1 MSGTKRVELTR
12 EREKEGKAEMGYLSR
27 KLEESSGETDERG
40 GAEVLRMMPG
50 EFVRAYEEL
59 ASRALV
65 TLSSRDYTQA
75 LEQGG
80 GQKGKGNAG
89 RRHGQHSEAKGG
101 GKRYT
106 LSKDS
111 IRDERFFEVKQRV
124 DRRLKALVMD
134 EVRKLARERA
144 NELDEASRAAC
155 RGCGKFIGPGWRHCA
170 WCGGGL

>member
-1 MSGTKRVELTR
+1 
-12 EREKEGKAEMGYLSR
+12 MGYLSR
-27 KLEESSGETDERG
+27 KLDESSGEINEKG

-59 ASRALV
+59 SARALV

-89 RRHGQHSEAKGG
+89 RTHGQHSEAKGG

-111 IRDERFFEVKQRV
+111 IRDEKAFEIKQRV
-124 DRRLKALVMD
+124 DRKLKRVVHD
-134 EVRKLARERA
+134 ELRRDLRERVMES
-144 NELDEASRAAC
+144 NETRTLGC
-155 RGCGKFIGPGWRHCA
+155 RGCGKFIGPGWKFCA